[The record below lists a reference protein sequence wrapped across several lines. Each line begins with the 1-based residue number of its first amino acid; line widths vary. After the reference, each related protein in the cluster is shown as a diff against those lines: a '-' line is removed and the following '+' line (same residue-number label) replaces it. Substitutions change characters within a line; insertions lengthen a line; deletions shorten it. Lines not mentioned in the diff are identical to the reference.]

1 MSDTRYEDKQ
11 RRAQKSKKGRTAS
24 NKIGRTLTQ
33 FKNPRATL
41 LKYVN
46 EAFFD
51 NHIILQR
58 NSTFVIGTRPHVE
71 KSTGILCDDAAISHL
86 TSMVVKDRAAAVP
99 MGVNQRSRKQFQF
112 LEWDKTTNP
121 PQFSKFMGNLEYALE
136 NVPPDGI
143 RICHLERAIEITS
156 RADANVP
163 KDDYED
169 SGAETESDDDG

>member
-1 MSDTRYEDKQ
+1 MSDTRYQDKQ
-11 RRAQKSKKGRTAS
+11 RRAEKSKKGKTAS
-24 NKIGRTLTQ
+24 HKIDRTLTQ

-46 EAFFD
+46 DAFFD
-51 NHIILQR
+51 NHIILER

-71 KSTGILCDDAAISHL
+71 KSTGILCDDAAISQL
-86 TSMVVKDRAAAVP
+86 TSMVVKDRAAGVP

-112 LEWDKTTNP
+112 LEWDKTSSP
-121 PQFSKFMGNLEYALE
+121 PKFSKFMGNLEYALE

-143 RICHLERAIEITS
+143 RISHLERAIEITS

-163 KDDYED
+163 QED
-169 SGAETESDDDG
+169 LEDFGVETESDDDG